1 MEMKHIFLTASYLLE
16 NEIQDL
22 NEAVSKQIV
31 DSIKA
36 AVPQDLTNAIAQ
48 AKNDGHILSILKGYT
63 KDKIGREAASIPDAV
78 KIINTN
84 PHQEITSITNMLI
97 RAANYPKDKLGDM
110 TAIEKKR
117 ELTKLAERK
126 GIDVKGKTTKEILTG
141 LHNKIESSK
150 QNPNASTIT
159 SGTSGRDVNK
169 QEQTTEP
176 FPGKRD
182 LFIASYKRTLQLGWP
197 GEDIKI
203 KGEKQEIGPDGKPIK
218 NVAAESPVSGKLIP
232 LNVGAKTGTKLT
244 EFNPAKVVN
253 KNWIKLAETLVF
265 NKFKN
270 NPNGLRKL
278 SQAVDDII
286 EKNKNFKLSRRVNAR
301 NLFAS
306 IGSAFIQRFG
316 GTESDVAMFNWLVK
330 KAVGMDIF
338 EFQKMI
344 IDKVLSTIDV
354 SDDRITKMEKTAT
367 GIKKMMEGD
376 ARFTVSP
383 LKSFQGW
390 NSYEV
395 SYNIKSNIKPINT
408 PTNLVSPLK
417 FYLETMLAYIKS
429 PSSKTWTETPSAED
443 VQNEILKIAEY
454 TKANSKTQYEYTEGE
469 EGKLSFV
476 QEDTS
481 NGKLVGTQYMY
492 PTFLGKDGLR
502 ITVKYI
508 PEIGE

>member
-1 MEMKHIFLTASYLLE
+1 MKHIFLTASYLLE
-16 NEIQDL
+16 NEIQEL
-22 NEAVSKQIV
+22 NEVAAKQIV

-36 AVPQDLTNAIAQ
+36 AAPEITNAISQ
-48 AKNDGHILSILKGYT
+48 TKNDGEILSILKGYT
-63 KDKIGREAASIPDAV
+63 KDKIGREAKTIDDAV
-78 KIINTN
+78 KIINQN
-84 PHQEITSITNMLI
+84 PQQEITSITNILI
-97 RAANYPKDKLGDM
+97 RAAYPKKDLDGM
-110 TAIEKKR
+110 TAVQKKR
-117 ELTKLAERK
+117 ALTDVASRK
-126 GIDVKGKTTKEILTG
+126 GIEVKGKTTKEIATS

-150 QNPNASTIT
+150 TNPTASTIT
-159 SGTSGRDVNK
+159 SVNS

-197 GEDIKI
+197 GEEIKV
-203 KGEKQEIGPDGKPIK
+203 KGAKQEIGPDGKPIK

-278 SQAVDDII
+278 SQAVDDIN

-316 GTESDVAMFNWLVK
+316 GNETDVAMFNWLVK

-383 LKSFQGW
+383 MKSYQGW

-429 PSSKTWTETPSAED
+429 PSKKTWTEMPSQED
-443 VQNEILKIAEY
+443 IQNEILKIAEY
-454 TKANSKTQYEYTEGE
+454 TKANSKTVYEYTEGE
-469 EGKLSFV
+469 DGKLSFI
-476 QEDTS
+476 QEDTAS
-481 NGKLVGTQYMY
+481 GKLVGTQYMY

-508 PEIGE
+508 PETGE

>member
-1 MEMKHIFLTASYLLE
+1 MKHIFLTAAYLLE
-16 NEIQDL
+16 NEIQEL
-22 NEAVSKQIV
+22 NEVAAKQIV
-31 DSIKA
+31 DSIRNA
-36 AVPQDLTNAIAQ
+36 IPQDLTNAITQ
-48 AKNDGHILSILKGYT
+48 TKNDGEILSILKGYT
-63 KDKIGREAASIPDAV
+63 KDKIGREAKSIDDAI
-78 KIINTN
+78 KLINQN
-84 PHQEITSITNMLI
+84 PQQEITSITNMPI
-97 RAANYPKDKLGDM
+97 KA
-110 TAIEKKR
+110 
-117 ELTKLAERK
+117 
-126 GIDVKGKTTKEILTG
+126 
-141 LHNKIESSK
+141 
-150 QNPNASTIT
+150 
-159 SGTSGRDVNK
+159 
-169 QEQTTEP
+169 EQTTEP

-182 LFIASYKRTLQLGWP
+182 LFIASYKKTLQLGWP
-197 GEDIKI
+197 GEEIKV
-203 KGEKQEIGPDGKPIK
+203 KGAKQEIGPDGKPIK

-244 EFNPAKVVN
+244 EFNPAKIVN

-286 EKNKNFKLSRRVNAR
+286 EKNKNYKLSRRVNAR

-383 LKSFQGW
+383 MKSYQGW

-429 PSSKTWTETPSAED
+429 PSEKTWTETPSPED
-443 VQNEILKIAEY
+443 IQNEILKIAEY
-454 TKANSKTQYEYTEGE
+454 TKANSKTVYEYTEGE
-469 EGKLSFV
+469 DGKLSFI
-476 QEDTS
+476 QEDTAS
-481 NGKLVGTQYMY
+481 GKLVGTQYMY

-508 PEIGE
+508 PETGE